1 MRKEAI
7 QMERFIPREKLSKKA
22 KKKLAAKK
30 RITWTFSPVTRKV
43 ESKRVYNRKR
53 ISRAEDDGREFFSS
67 CSMRNFNVFLSI

>member
-43 ESKRVYNRKR
+43 ESKKVYNRKR
-53 ISRAEDDGREFFSS
+53 ISRTEDDGREFF
-67 CSMRNFNVFLSI
+67 FKLLHEKF